1 MGAIDDAL
9 QAERE
14 EENRYIEQ
22 QVKYMADILQI
33 KERTDGKYE
42 LLEMTI
48 RHTYKDAWM
57 RGSDYRM
64 KQDIKNLRESM
75 EDYKKRGN

>member
-1 MGAIDDAL
+1 LGAIDDAL
-9 QAERE
+9 QTERDE
-14 EENRYIEQ
+14 EKKYIEQ

-64 KQDIKNLRESM
+64 EQDTKIIRDHWHSKNR
-75 EDYKKRGN
+75 DN